1 MPPPPIMPPSYPEP
15 WLPAPEPE
23 PAHPAPP
30 LLPQGPLP
38 PPPIMP
44 PWPPQTPGPTPL
56 GTLMPNSLK
65 SAFMSFQCSWRSDLR
80 AAFASALVG
89 SACLPYHACISPRCS
104 SLNACIA
111 FTASGLLMSWPH
123 AARPRN
129 GFLTFAAPDAMATTD
144 RPTTATTATITIIFQ
159 FVFTGVLLASNAPP
173 ARGLRCRGRPRSS
186 DKAGCAYQRTLNLR
200 RTFE

>member
-1 MPPPPIMPPSYPEP
+1 
-15 WLPAPEPE
+15 
-23 PAHPAPP
+23 
-30 LLPQGPLP
+30 
-38 PPPIMP
+38 MP

-89 SACLPYHACISPRCS
+89 SACLPYHACI
-104 SLNACIA
+104 A
-111 FTASGLLMSWPH
+111 FTAFGLLMSWPH

-173 ARGLRCRGRPRSS
+173 ARGLRCRGRPRSG
-186 DKAGCAYQRTLNLR
+186 DKADFAYQRTLSL
-200 RTFE
+200 